1 MGGLGV
7 LLRKYQRLIV
17 VVIFLVLAFLFF
29 EVSGLRQ
36 GFNLE
41 NLRATLSESIISGAV
56 LFILLFCAG
65 NLIQIPGWIFLAAAV
80 LTLDKLWGGV
90 LTYVA
95 AVTSCTVTYWL
106 IKTLGGD
113 ALRQLESPIAKRIF
127 SHLDEHPLRSQIVLR
142 TIFQTV
148 PALNYSLALSRVRP
162 REYFLALL
170 LGLPLPIILYCVG
183 FEFLIDYF
191 MASA

>member
-1 MGGLGV
+1 MGAPIV
-7 LLRKYQRLIV
+7 LLRKYQGLIA

-41 NLRATLSESIISGAV
+41 NLRETLSESIVSGGI
-56 LFILLFCAG
+56 LFILLFCTG

-90 LTYVA
+90 LTYIA
-95 AVTSCTVTYWL
+95 AVTSCMVTYGL
-106 IKTLGGD
+106 IRILGGD
-113 ALRQLESPIAKRIF
+113 VLRKLESPIAKRVF

-142 TIFQTV
+142 TIFQTA

-191 MASA
+191 MASS